1 MNESRTT
8 RAASLRKRVSPGLQ
22 VVTLRRAMGE
32 EIFIAATPQP
42 GEPLESVL
50 AKVAEVLEQHQA
62 TPVSQE
68 VFGLSN
74 HNGGGKA
81 LEAAFK
87 DVTWPITWI
96 ESGYRSRIA
105 GTLMWAVSGMS
116 VEPVKVEDRIV
127 GSVFEDEWVR
137 YCRLG
142 GLMPQDGSRSRPD
155 QAREVLDLIETGART
170 VGMEFSDV
178 VRTWFCNDNILEWYG
193 EFNQVRDQFFRERS
207 IFDKLVPAST
217 GVGGRNVSGNALAA
231 GALAI
236 QAKPGSEDAYQAYAV
251 PSPLQCPALEYGSSF
266 SRATQVDLP
275 DVSRL
280 YVSGTASIAPE
291 GHTVH
296 LDDVDAQLDLT
307 MRVAGAILE
316 SRGMSWA
323 DATRAIAYYKHAK
336 DAPTFQRFCREKH
349 LPTMPCV
356 VVYDDICRDD
366 LLFEIEIDT
375 IIPR

>member
-1 MNESRTT
+1 MNESRAT
-8 RAASLRKRVSPGLQ
+8 RAASLKKSVSPGLQ

-50 AKVAEVLEQHQA
+50 AKVAEVLERHQA

-81 LEAAFK
+81 LKAAYDK
-87 DVTWPITWI
+87 VTWPITWI

-105 GTLMWAVSGMS
+105 GTLMWAVAGMT
-116 VEPVKVEDRIV
+116 VEPVEVGGRIV
-127 GSVFEDEWVR
+127 GSVFEDDWVR

-142 GLMPQDGSRSRPD
+142 GLMPKDGSRSRPD
-155 QAREVLDLIETGART
+155 QASEVFDLIETGVQA
-170 VGMEFSDV
+170 VGMEFADI
-178 VRTWFCNDNILEWYG
+178 VRTWFCNDNILDWYG
-193 EFNQVRDQFFRERS
+193 EFNQVRDVFFKERK
-207 IFDKLVPAST
+207 IFDGLVPAST
-217 GVGGRNVSGNALAA
+217 GVGGRNVSGNALAT
-231 GALAI
+231 GALAV
-236 QAKPGSEDAYQAYAV
+236 QAKPGSEDAYNAYAV

-266 SRATQVDLP
+266 SRAAQVDLP

-296 LDDVDAQLDLT
+296 LDDVDAQVDLT

-316 SRGMSWA
+316 SREMSWA
-323 DATRAIAYYKHAK
+323 DATRAIAYFKHAK
-336 DAPTFQRFCREKH
+336 DAPTFQRYGRQQK
-349 LPTMPCV
+349 LPAMPCV

-366 LLFEIEIDT
+366 LLFEIEVDT
-375 IIPR
+375 ILPR